1 MEDLR
6 FSQDTYDL
14 DGLLRISEEAMA
26 DFIFMIQEED
36 QEIYYLDRMENQKY
50 DSSFSRFVRR
60 AEDYLEQDEL
70 RGIFI
75 LFARGDDEIVDI
87 FDGKGGKAVSIDT
100 GDVTL
105 DEATFYGMLIQSED
119 GDYVFTEALFRRES
133 YQGDA
138 HAQCISGVG
147 ALSERLEHFI
157 REFE

>member
-36 QEIYYLDRMENQKY
+36 REIYYLDRMENQKY

-60 AEDYLEQDEL
+60 AEAYLEQDEL
-70 RGIFI
+70 RGIFV
-75 LFARGDDEIVDI
+75 LFARENTELVEL
-87 FDGKGGKAVSIDT
+87 FDGRGSKPSNLDT
-100 GDVTL
+100 GDVNL
-105 DEATFYGMLIQSED
+105 DEATFYGMLIQIED
-119 GDYVFTEALFRRES
+119 GDYVFTEALFNRES

-138 HAQCISGVG
+138 HAIRVSDVGV
-147 ALSERLEHFI
+147 LSERLVDFI